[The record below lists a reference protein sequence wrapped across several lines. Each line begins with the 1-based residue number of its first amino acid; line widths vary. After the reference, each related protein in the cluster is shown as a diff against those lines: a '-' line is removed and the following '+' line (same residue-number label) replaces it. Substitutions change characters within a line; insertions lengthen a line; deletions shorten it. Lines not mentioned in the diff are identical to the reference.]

1 MRYIGR
7 LGFWVVRREIVLRGN
22 KSYCS
27 TWAIVF
33 VVRSR
38 ACEGD
43 SFGSTMHKSVFS
55 TIRFSNIRIRFS
67 EYFQY
72 FGFRIPNTKFHT
84 P

>member
-38 ACEGD
+38 AYEGD
-43 SFGSTMHKSVFS
+43 SFGSTMHKWIRAVRASQGYIFPEPPSNFS
-55 TIRFSNIRIRFS
+55 
-67 EYFQY
+67 
-72 FGFRIPNTKFHT
+72 FRL
-84 P
+84 